1 MNAKPLFRALL
12 VVVATFGVACP
23 QAVKA
28 GQETLIQDRQVI
40 DGGQVRITADGK
52 LVGAL
57 VDAGGHGVAQA
68 AVAVIKGRQLL
79 VNTNTDAAG
88 KFHAAGVTPGK
99 LLIVTNRTLHAI
111 EAVDHRAAGEE
122 IKQGVIIPVD
132 PETARAAFGTSGVSP
147 GLIGT
152 LLVAGIVGAII
163 IAADDDDDA
172 S

>member
-1 MNAKPLFRALL
+1 MNAMPLLRAML
-12 VVVATFGVACP
+12 VAVATFGVVCP
-23 QAVKA
+23 QGVQAS
-28 GQETLIQDRQVI
+28 QETLIQDRQVI
-40 DGGQVRITADGK
+40 DGGKVRITADGK

-57 VDAGGHGVAQA
+57 VDAGGHGVAKA

-88 KFHAAGVTPGK
+88 KFYAEGVTPGK
-99 LLIVTNRTLHAI
+99 ILIVTNRTLHSF
-111 EAVDHRAAGEE
+111 EAVDDRAAGQDV
-122 IKQGVIIPVD
+122 KQGVIIPVD
-132 PETARAAFGTSGVSP
+132 PETARAAFGTPGVSP